1 MEFSQ
6 ELKSREVETLACE
19 LQLVLIYLYV
29 CLSVYMCMCEY
40 KYLWRSE
47 EFIRTPVAGVADSCE
62 TLDIGN
68 EPLQK
73 QQMLL
78 TTVPS
83 MLLQVHIHKSNF

>member
-1 MEFSQ
+1 M
-6 ELKSREVETLACE
+6 ETLACD

-40 KYLWRSE
+40 KCPWGSE
-47 EFIRTPVAGVADSCE
+47 ELIRTPVAGVADSCE
-62 TLDIGN
+62 TLDVGY

-73 QQMLL
+73 QRILL

-83 MLLQVHIHKSNF
+83 RQLQVHFHKSNF